1 MRAPLIRL
9 HSTTCTPHSTH
20 HFRSIFES
28 TVASQALWL
37 MNHPMILEQTEKA
50 ARRLLA
56 ANGTNEEKIELA
68 FLETLGRLPTK
79 IEFEITEQL
88 LSLSAESH
96 SNPNNEPAAANDEML
111 DRWTMVYQTL
121 CQSVDFLYVN

>member
-1 MRAPLIRL
+1 
-9 HSTTCTPHSTH
+9 
-20 HFRSIFES
+20 
-28 TVASQALWL
+28 
-37 MNHPMILEQTEKA
+37 MILQQTEKA

-56 ANGTNEEKIELA
+56 MNGTNEEKIELA

-96 SNPNNEPAAANDEML
+96 SNPKNEPAAANDEML